1 MRKAKDICH
10 YCGKTEPT
18 PSMSYVNEDSKYD
31 DRLICNE
38 CLERKEDYE

>member
-1 MRKAKDICH
+1 MEEAKDICH

-31 DRLICNE
+31 DRLICSE
-38 CLERKEDYE
+38 CLERKEEQ